1 MKLYYPLH
9 LVNIVL
15 KKNLLRS
22 QALVEYAFFFSI
34 IIITKYYNFYM
45 TKQER
50 EEQSEKKYQAYIVSR
65 DKFLIELKH
74 KVKWSIAYLIYF
86 PIFLILFATVL
97 ILIFTLGKLG
107 FYFIP
112 FAGLLFTSWFAIY
125 LIFVITCNYI
135 SSNSPALYVL
145 TAIIPIGG
153 FIIGIV
159 MPIHILRWYKEFL
172 RDNTDEKLW
181 KAAFSWKFK

>member
-1 MKLYYPLH
+1 
-9 LVNIVL
+9 
-15 KKNLLRS
+15 
-22 QALVEYAFFFSI
+22 
-34 IIITKYYNFYM
+34 M

-50 EEQSEKKYQAYIVSR
+50 EEKSQKEYEKYLIER
-65 DKFLIELKH
+65 DKLFIQWKYRA
-74 KVKWSIAYLIYF
+74 KWSIAYLIYF
-86 PIFLILFATVL
+86 PIFLILFTTALV
-97 ILIFTLGKLG
+97 LIFTLGKIG
-107 FYFIP
+107 FYFVP

-153 FIIGIV
+153 FIIGIAMAV
-159 MPIHILRWYKEFL
+159 HILKWYKEFL

-181 KAAFSWKFK
+181 KAAFSWKL

>member
-1 MKLYYPLH
+1 
-9 LVNIVL
+9 
-15 KKNLLRS
+15 
-22 QALVEYAFFFSI
+22 
-34 IIITKYYNFYM
+34 M

-50 EEQSEKKYQAYIVSR
+50 EEQSEKKYQEYLVSR

-86 PIFLILFATVL
+86 PIFLILFTTVL

>member
-1 MKLYYPLH
+1 
-9 LVNIVL
+9 
-15 KKNLLRS
+15 
-22 QALVEYAFFFSI
+22 
-34 IIITKYYNFYM
+34 M

-50 EEQSEKKYQAYIVSR
+50 EEKSQKEYEESLKERDRLSVKWKYRA
-65 DKFLIELKH
+65 
-74 KVKWSIAYLIYF
+74 KWSIAYLIYF
-86 PIFLILFATVL
+86 PIFLILFTTVL

-145 TAIIPIGG
+145 TAIIPVGG
-153 FIIGIV
+153 FIIGV
-159 MPIHILRWYKEFL
+159 AMAIHILKKYKSFL
-172 RDNTDEKLW
+172 IKNTDEKLW
-181 KAAFSWKFK
+181 KDTFYWKFR

>member
-1 MKLYYPLH
+1 
-9 LVNIVL
+9 
-15 KKNLLRS
+15 
-22 QALVEYAFFFSI
+22 
-34 IIITKYYNFYM
+34 M

-50 EEQSEKKYQAYIVSR
+50 EEKSEKKYQEYILSR
-65 DKFLIELKH
+65 DKFLVELKH

-86 PIFLILFATVL
+86 PIFLILFTTVL

-112 FAGLLFTSWFAIY
+112 FAGFLFTSWFAIY

-153 FIIGIV
+153 FIIGIAMAV
-159 MPIHILRWYKEFL
+159 HILKWYKEFL

-181 KAAFSWKFK
+181 KAAFSWKL

>member
-1 MKLYYPLH
+1 
-9 LVNIVL
+9 
-15 KKNLLRS
+15 
-22 QALVEYAFFFSI
+22 
-34 IIITKYYNFYM
+34 M

-50 EEQSEKKYQAYIVSR
+50 EEKSQKEYEKYLIER
-65 DKFLIELKH
+65 DKLFIQWKYRA
-74 KVKWSIAYLIYF
+74 KWSIALIYF
-86 PIFLILFATVL
+86 PIFLILFTTALV
-97 ILIFTLGKLG
+97 LIFTLGKIG
-107 FYFIP
+107 FYFVP

-153 FIIGIV
+153 FIIGIAMAV
-159 MPIHILRWYKEFL
+159 HILKWYKEFL

-181 KAAFSWKFK
+181 KAAFSWKL

>member
-1 MKLYYPLH
+1 M
-9 LVNIVL
+9 
-15 KKNLLRS
+15 
-22 QALVEYAFFFSI
+22 
-34 IIITKYYNFYM
+34 
-45 TKQER
+45 
-50 EEQSEKKYQAYIVSR
+50 
-65 DKFLIELKH
+65 IELKH

-86 PIFLILFATVL
+86 PIFLILFTTIL
-97 ILIFTLGKLG
+97 ILIFTLGKIG

-145 TAIIPIGG
+145 TAIILIGG

-181 KAAFSWKFK
+181 KAAFYWKL

>member
-1 MKLYYPLH
+1 
-9 LVNIVL
+9 
-15 KKNLLRS
+15 
-22 QALVEYAFFFSI
+22 
-34 IIITKYYNFYM
+34 M

-50 EEQSEKKYQAYIVSR
+50 EVESEKKYQEYIVSR

-86 PIFLILFATVL
+86 PIFLILFTTVL

-153 FIIGIV
+153 FIIGIAMSV
-159 MPIHILRWYKEFL
+159 HILKWYKEFL

>member
-1 MKLYYPLH
+1 
-9 LVNIVL
+9 
-15 KKNLLRS
+15 
-22 QALVEYAFFFSI
+22 
-34 IIITKYYNFYM
+34 M

-50 EEQSEKKYQAYIVSR
+50 EEQSEKKYQEYIVSR

-86 PIFLILFATVL
+86 PIFLILFTTIL
-97 ILIFTLGKLG
+97 ILIFTLGKIG

-125 LIFVITCNYI
+125 LVFVITCNYI

-153 FIIGIV
+153 FIIGIA
-159 MPIHILRWYKEFL
+159 MAIHILR
-172 RDNTDEKLW
+172 
-181 KAAFSWKFK
+181 

>member
-1 MKLYYPLH
+1 
-9 LVNIVL
+9 
-15 KKNLLRS
+15 
-22 QALVEYAFFFSI
+22 
-34 IIITKYYNFYM
+34 M

-50 EEQSEKKYQAYIVSR
+50 EVESEKKYQEYIVSR

-86 PIFLILFATVL
+86 PIFLILFTTVL

-135 SSNSPALYVL
+135 SSNSPVLYVL
-145 TAIIPIGG
+145 TAIVPIGG